1 LYNEKRGIFMGI
13 TPMVV
18 KQKEFTTRFRG
29 FDVQEVDSFLED
41 VAKELDHLNYSIQ
54 GLQEENHRRNL
65 ENQGYRKRENSMKNA
80 MIQSQK
86 VLDQMKENAK
96 KSSQLIIANAE
107 VEAEKILNRAHK
119 RLSQLHSDI
128 IELKRQRIQL
138 EMQIS
143 AVLESHSKMLEM
155 TKEENK
161 AADETD
167 ATLKFI
173 RQA

>member
-1 LYNEKRGIFMGI
+1 MGI
-13 TPMVV
+13 TPLVV

-29 FDVQEVDSFLED
+29 FDVQEVDYFLED
-41 VAKELDHLNYSIQ
+41 VTKELDNLNHTIQ
-54 GLQEENHRRNL
+54 SLHEENHRLNL

-86 VLDQMKENAK
+86 VLDQMKENAQ
-96 KSSQLIIANAE
+96 KSSQVIIANAE
-107 VEAEKILNRAHK
+107 VEAEKMLNRAHK

-161 AADETD
+161 VADETD
-167 ATLKFI
+167 STLKFI

>member
-1 LYNEKRGIFMGI
+1 MGV
-13 TPMVV
+13 TPLVV

-29 FDVQEVDSFLED
+29 FDVQEVDTFLEE
-41 VAKELDHLNYSIQ
+41 VARELESQDRVLEVLKQ
-54 GLQEENHRRNL
+54 DKHRLEL
-65 ENQGYRKRENSMKNA
+65 ENQGYRKREDSMKNA

-86 VLDQMKENAK
+86 VLDQMKENAR
-96 KSSQLIIANAE
+96 KSAEVVIANAE
-107 VEAEKILNRAHK
+107 VEAEKILNRTHK

-128 IELKRQRIQL
+128 TELKRQRIQL

-143 AVLESHSKMLEM
+143 SVLESHSKMLEM

-161 AADETD
+161 AADESD
-167 ATLKFI
+167 GSLKFI

>member
-1 LYNEKRGIFMGI
+1 MDY
-13 TPMVV
+13 
-18 KQKEFTTRFRG
+18 
-29 FDVQEVDSFLED
+29 FLED
-41 VAKELDHLNYSIQ
+41 VAKELNNLNHTIQ
-54 GLQEENHRRNL
+54 NLHEEKHRMNL

-80 MIQSQK
+80 MIQAQK

-96 KSSQLIIANAE
+96 KSSQVILANAE
-107 VEAEKILNRAHK
+107 VEAEKMLNRAHK

-143 AVLESHSKMLEM
+143 AVLESHSKMLDM

-167 ATLKFI
+167 STLKFI
-173 RQA
+173 KQA

>member
-1 LYNEKRGIFMGI
+1 MLYEVI
-13 TPMVV
+13 T
-18 KQKEFTTRFRG
+18 
-29 FDVQEVDSFLED
+29 
-41 VAKELDHLNYSIQ
+41 
-54 GLQEENHRRNL
+54 
-65 ENQGYRKRENSMKNA
+65 
-80 MIQSQK
+80 
-86 VLDQMKENAK
+86 
-96 KSSQLIIANAE
+96 ANAE

-161 AADETD
+161 VADETD
-167 ATLKFI
+167 STLKFI

>member
-1 LYNEKRGIFMGI
+1 MGI
-13 TPMVV
+13 TPLVV

-29 FDVQEVDSFLED
+29 FDVQEVDYFLED
-41 VAKELDHLNYSIQ
+41 VSRELETLNHKIQ
-54 GLQEENHRRNL
+54 NLEEENHRLDL
-65 ENQGYRKRENSMKNA
+65 ENQGYRKREDSMKNA

-86 VLDQMKENAK
+86 VLDQMKENAQ
-96 KSSQLIIANAE
+96 KSSQVIIASAE

-128 IELKRQRIQL
+128 TELKRQRIQL
-138 EMQIS
+138 EMQIG
-143 AVLESHSKMLEM
+143 AVLDSHARLIEM

-161 AADETD
+161 ASDETD

-173 RQA
+173 KQA

>member
-1 LYNEKRGIFMGI
+1 MGI
-13 TPMVV
+13 TPLVV
-18 KQKEFTTRFRG
+18 QQKEFTTRFRG
-29 FDVQEVDSFLED
+29 FDVQEVDSFLEEITT
-41 VAKELDHLNYSIQ
+41 ELADLNNTIKSIQ
-54 GLQEENHRRNL
+54 EKNHRLEL
-65 ENQGYRKRENSMKNA
+65 ENQGYSKRESSMKNV

-86 VLDQMKENAK
+86 VLDKMKENAK
-96 KSSQLIIANAE
+96 KTSQVIIANAE
-107 VEAEKILNRAHK
+107 VEAEKILNRTHK

-143 AVLESHSKMLEM
+143 SVLESHSKMLEM

-167 ATLKFI
+167 SAIKFI
-173 RQA
+173 KQA

>member
-1 LYNEKRGIFMGI
+1 MGI
-13 TPMVV
+13 TPLVV
-18 KQKEFTTRFRG
+18 QQKEFTTRFRG
-29 FDVQEVDSFLED
+29 FDVQEVDIFLED
-41 VAKELDHLNYSIQ
+41 ITTELANLNNAIQ
-54 GLQEENHRRNL
+54 TVQEKNHRLIL
-65 ENQGYRKRENSMKNA
+65 ENRGYKNRESSMKNA

-107 VEAEKILNRAHK
+107 VEAEKMLNRAHK

-143 AVLESHSKMLEM
+143 AVLDSHSKMLEM

-167 ATLKFI
+167 STIKFI
-173 RQA
+173 KQA

>member
-1 LYNEKRGIFMGI
+1 MGI
-13 TPMVV
+13 TPLVV

-29 FDVQEVDSFLED
+29 FDVQEVDYFLED
-41 VAKELDHLNYSIQ
+41 VAKEFVTLNHTIQ
-54 GLQEENHRRNL
+54 NLHEENHRLNL

-96 KSSQLIIANAE
+96 KSSQVIIANAE
-107 VEAEKILNRAHK
+107 VEAEKLLNRAHK

-167 ATLKFI
+167 STLKFMK
-173 RQA
+173 QA

>member
-1 LYNEKRGIFMGI
+1 MGI
-13 TPMVV
+13 TPLVV

-29 FDVQEVDSFLED
+29 FDVQEVDHFLED
-41 VAKELDHLNYSIQ
+41 VARELDHLNHSIQ
-54 GLQEENHRRNL
+54 SFHEENHRLNL

-96 KSSQLIIANAE
+96 KSSEIIIANAE

-138 EMQIS
+138 EIQIS

-161 AADETD
+161 AADEID
-167 ATLKFI
+167 STLKFLK
-173 RQA
+173 QA

>member
-1 LYNEKRGIFMGI
+1 MGI
-13 TPMVV
+13 TPLVV
-18 KQKEFTTRFRG
+18 KQKEFMTRFRG
-29 FDVQEVDSFLED
+29 FDVQEVDYFLED
-41 VAKELDHLNYSIQ
+41 VAKELDSLNHSIQ
-54 GLQEENHRRNL
+54 NLHEENHRLNL

-96 KSSQLIIANAE
+96 KSSQVIIANAE
-107 VEAEKILNRAHK
+107 VEAEKMLNRAHK

-167 ATLKFI
+167 STLKFI
-173 RQA
+173 KQA

>member
-1 LYNEKRGIFMGI
+1 MGI
-13 TPMVV
+13 TPLVV

-29 FDVQEVDSFLED
+29 FDVQEVDYFLED
-41 VAKELDHLNYSIQ
+41 VVKELNDLNHTIKS
-54 GLQEENHRRNL
+54 LQEGNHRMKL

-80 MIQSQK
+80 MIQSHK
-86 VLDQMKENAK
+86 ILDQMKENAK
-96 KSSQLIIANAE
+96 KSSQVIIANAE
-107 VEAEKILNRAHK
+107 VEAEKMLNRAHN

-143 AVLESHSKMLEM
+143 AVLESHAKLLEM

-167 ATLKFI
+167 STLKFI
-173 RQA
+173 KQA

>member
-1 LYNEKRGIFMGI
+1 MSV
-13 TPMVV
+13 TPLVV
-18 KQKEFTTRFRG
+18 RQKEFSTRFRG
-29 FDVQEVDSFLED
+29 FDVQEVDIFLED
-41 VAKELDHLNYSIQ
+41 VAKEMESQGRTIEQLSEEKHRLD
-54 GLQEENHRRNL
+54 L

-86 VLDQMKENAK
+86 VIDQMKENAK
-96 KSSQLIIANAE
+96 KSSQALIANAE
-107 VEAEKILNRAHK
+107 VEAEKILSRAHN

-167 ATLKFI
+167 ATLRFI
-173 RQA
+173 KHG

>member
-1 LYNEKRGIFMGI
+1 M
-13 TPMVV
+13 
-18 KQKEFTTRFRG
+18 
-29 FDVQEVDSFLED
+29 S
-41 VAKELDHLNYSIQ
+41 KELDQLNNS
-54 GLQEENHRRNL
+54 LHDLNEENHRMNL

-86 VLDQMKENAK
+86 VLDQMKENAT

-155 TKEENK
+155 TKQENK

-167 ATLKFI
+167 STLKFMK
-173 RQA
+173 QA

>member
-1 LYNEKRGIFMGI
+1 MGI
-13 TPMVV
+13 TSLVV
-18 KQKEFTTRFRG
+18 SQKEFSTRFRG
-29 FDVQEVDSFLED
+29 FDVQEVDAFLED
-41 VAKELDHLNYSIQ
+41 IARELDQLNHAIET
-54 GLQEENHRRNL
+54 LDEKNHRLNL

-96 KSSQLIIANAE
+96 KSSQAIIANAE
-107 VEAEKILNRAHK
+107 IEAEKILNRAHK

-143 AVLESHSKMLEM
+143 AVLETHSKMLEM

-167 ATLKFI
+167 TTI
-173 RQA
+173 RFMQQG

>member
-1 LYNEKRGIFMGI
+1 MGI
-13 TPMVV
+13 TPLVV
-18 KQKEFTTRFRG
+18 KQKEFTTRFKG

-41 VAKELDHLNYSIQ
+41 VAKELNRLNQTIQ
-54 GLQEENHRRNL
+54 SANEKNHQLNIEN
-65 ENQGYRKRENSMKNA
+65 EGYRKRENSMKNA

-86 VLDQMKENAK
+86 VLDQMKKQAK
-96 KSSQLIIANAE
+96 KSSQVIIANAE
-107 VEAEKILNRAHK
+107 VEAEKILSRAHK

-143 AVLESHSKMLEM
+143 AVLESHSKLIEM

-167 ATLKFI
+167 STIKFI
-173 RQA
+173 KQA

>member
-1 LYNEKRGIFMGI
+1 MGI
-13 TPMVV
+13 TPTVV

-29 FDVQEVDSFLED
+29 FDVREVDYFLEE
-41 VAKELDHLNYSIQ
+41 VAKEFDTLNHTIQSIH
-54 GLQEENHRRNL
+54 EENHRLNL

-80 MIQSQK
+80 MIQAQK

-96 KSSQLIIANAE
+96 KSSQVIIANAE
-107 VEAEKILNRAHK
+107 VEAEKMLNRAHK

-155 TKEENK
+155 TKQENK

-167 ATLKFI
+167 STLKFI
-173 RQA
+173 KQA

>member
-1 LYNEKRGIFMGI
+1 MGV
-13 TPMVV
+13 TSLVV
-18 KQKEFTTRFRG
+18 KQKEFKTRFRG
-29 FDVQEVDSFLED
+29 FDVQEVDAFLED
-41 VAKELDHLNYSIQ
+41 VAEQLESLDRTIQ
-54 GLQEENHRRNL
+54 GLTEEKRRLDL
-65 ENQGYRKRENSMKNA
+65 ENKGYRKRENAMKNA

-86 VLDQMKENAK
+86 VLDQMKDNAK
-96 KSSQLIIANAE
+96 KSAQIVIANAE

-143 AVLESHSKMLEM
+143 AVLESHSKLLEM

-167 ATLKFI
+167 STIRFI
-173 RQA
+173 NRA

>member
-1 LYNEKRGIFMGI
+1 MGI
-13 TPMVV
+13 TPLVV

-29 FDVQEVDSFLED
+29 FDVQEVDRFLED
-41 VAKELDHLNYSIQ
+41 VARELDQLNHSIQ
-54 GLQEENHRRNL
+54 TLHEESHRLNL

-96 KSSQLIIANAE
+96 KSSEIIIANAE

-167 ATLKFI
+167 STLKFLK
-173 RQA
+173 QA

>member
-1 LYNEKRGIFMGI
+1 MGI
-13 TPMVV
+13 TPLVV

-29 FDVQEVDSFLED
+29 FDVQEVDYFLED
-41 VAKELDHLNYSIQ
+41 ITTELGTLNNTIQ
-54 GLQEENHRRNL
+54 SLQEKNHRLNL
-65 ENQGYRKRENSMKNA
+65 ENEGYKKREGSMKNA

-86 VLDQMKENAK
+86 VLDQMKDNAK

-107 VEAEKILNRAHK
+107 VEAQKMLNMAHK

-161 AADETD
+161 VLDETD
-167 ATLKFI
+167 STIKFI
-173 RQA
+173 KQA

>member
-1 LYNEKRGIFMGI
+1 MGV
-13 TPMVV
+13 TPLVV
-18 KQKEFTTRFRG
+18 RQKEFSTRFRG
-29 FDVQEVDSFLED
+29 FDVQEVDAFLEEI
-41 VAKELDHLNYSIQ
+41 AREMESQEAIIE
-54 GLQEENHRRNL
+54 GLKGENHKLSL
-65 ENQGYRKRENSMKNA
+65 EIRGYRKREDTMKNA
-80 MIQSQK
+80 MIQSQR

-96 KSSQLIIANAE
+96 KSAQVTLANAE

-128 IELKRQRIQL
+128 VELKRQRMQL
-138 EMQIS
+138 EMQIG

-173 RQA
+173 KQA

>member
-1 LYNEKRGIFMGI
+1 MGV
-13 TPMVV
+13 TSLVV
-18 KQKEFTTRFRG
+18 RQKEFKTRFRG

-41 VAKELDHLNYSIQ
+41 VAAQLESLDRTVQ
-54 GLQEENHRRNL
+54 GLAEEKRRLDL
-65 ENQGYRKRENSMKNA
+65 ENQGYRKRENAMKNA

-96 KSSQLIIANAE
+96 KSSQNIIANAE
-107 VEAEKILNRAHK
+107 VEAEKILSRAHK

-143 AVLESHSKMLEM
+143 AVLESHSKLLEM

-167 ATLKFI
+167 TTLKFI
-173 RQA
+173 NRA